1 MRIGE
6 RQFGDVVVLDIS
18 GPIAGANAVGMI
30 DAALQ
35 RSRAAGRRNI
45 VANLSKVPSVDL
57 IGLEGL
63 VGACRTMRKAGGE
76 LSLAG
81 ITNRIH
87 DLLVITRLLTVFD
100 TFDSIE
106 EAVGATPTYP
116 GVAGAAQ
123 PSTMWP
129 VQRFLRGA

>member
-18 GPIAGANAVGMI
+18 GPIAGANAVEMI
-30 DAALQ
+30 DEALQ
-35 RSRAAGRRNI
+35 RSRAAGRRTI
-45 VANLSKVPSVDL
+45 VANLSNVPSVDL
-57 IGLEGL
+57 TGLEGL

-87 DLLVITRLLTVFD
+87 DLIVITRLLTVFD
-100 TFDSIE
+100 
-106 EAVGATPTYP
+106 
-116 GVAGAAQ
+116 
-123 PSTMWP
+123 
-129 VQRFLRGA
+129 

>member
-1 MRIGE
+1 
-6 RQFGDVVVLDIS
+6 
-18 GPIAGANAVGMI
+18 
-30 DAALQ
+30 
-35 RSRAAGRRNI
+35 
-45 VANLSKVPSVDL
+45 
-57 IGLEGL
+57 
-63 VGACRTMRKAGGE
+63 MRKAGGE